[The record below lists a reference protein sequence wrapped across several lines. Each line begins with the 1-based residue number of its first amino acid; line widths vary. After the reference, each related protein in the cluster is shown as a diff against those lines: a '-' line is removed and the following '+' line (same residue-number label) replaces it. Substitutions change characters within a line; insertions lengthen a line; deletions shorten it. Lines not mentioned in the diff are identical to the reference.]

1 MITHEMY
8 INTGIHGASV
18 AYYLSSKFDIKPTV
32 IERVNIAAAASG
44 KAGGFLARNW
54 GSGATQ
60 QLHQV
65 SFDMHEK
72 LAEDLN
78 VESYRHVKTL
88 SVNGNK
94 RGKTDATWLDRQVTS
109 SILDSGAS
117 TAQVTPLELTQ
128 KLMKAAVENGAKY
141 VQGTVEGINIEEG
154 KVISVRIKGEDPILA
169 DQVIMCLGPWSGVM
183 AEDWFGMHLPM
194 EGVKSTSIVYQ
205 NLDPIKTEPFACF
218 CEEDSNDCHLELYP
232 RPNGEVYICGCG
244 GSDYVSGDRL
254 RAGGDCESADMVK
267 ADPTRIAAASKSFQ
281 AMTSLGDKK
290 PEQTQACMRPCP
302 SDGLPVMGEV
312 PNVEGAYISCGHNC
326 WGILWA
332 PASGLAM
339 AELIATGKRITINIY
354 EYIRVYV
361 YKYTIVYICVYIYI
375 YIYLYVYACR
385 YAFIYVYI
393 YA

>member
-1 MITHEMY
+1 MKMSKEATPNVVILGA
-8 INTGIHGASV
+8 GIHGASV
-18 AYYLSSKFDIKPTV
+18 AFYLSSRFDIKPIV
-32 IERVNIAAAASG
+32 IERVNVAAAASG

-54 GSGATQ
+54 GSSATQ

-72 LAEDLN
+72 LAEELKI
-78 VESYRHVKTL
+78 ESYRHVKTL

-94 RGKTDATWLDRQVTS
+94 RGKIDATWLDRQVTS

-128 KLMKAAVENGAKY
+128 KLMKAAVELGTKY
-141 VQGTVEGINIEEG
+141 VQGTVEGIDIKEG
-154 KVISVRIKGEDPILA
+154 KVSSVRIKGEEKPLQA

-194 EGVKSTSIVYQ
+194 EGVKSTSIVYED
-205 NLDPIKTEPFACF
+205 LDPIRTEPFACF

-254 RAGGDCESADMVK
+254 RAGGDCESADMIK
-267 ADPTRIAAASKSFQ
+267 ADPTRIEAAVNSFR
-281 AMTSLGDKK
+281 AMSSLGDKK

-302 SDGLPVMGEV
+302 SDGLPVMGKI

-326 WGILWA
+326 W
-332 PASGLAM
+332 
-339 AELIATGKRITINIY
+339 
-354 EYIRVYV
+354 
-361 YKYTIVYICVYIYI
+361 
-375 YIYLYVYACR
+375 
-385 YAFIYVYI
+385 
-393 YA
+393 

>member
-1 MITHEMY
+1 
-8 INTGIHGASV
+8 
-18 AYYLSSKFDIKPTV
+18 
-32 IERVNIAAAASG
+32 
-44 KAGGFLARNW
+44 
-54 GSGATQ
+54 
-60 QLHQV
+60 
-65 SFDMHEK
+65 
-72 LAEDLN
+72 
-78 VESYRHVKTL
+78 
-88 SVNGNK
+88 
-94 RGKTDATWLDRQVTS
+94 
-109 SILDSGAS
+109 
-117 TAQVTPLELTQ
+117 
-128 KLMKAAVENGAKY
+128 
-141 VQGTVEGINIEEG
+141 
-154 KVISVRIKGEDPILA
+154 
-169 DQVIMCLGPWSGVM
+169 
-183 AEDWFGMHLPM
+183 M

-339 AELIATGKRITINIY
+339 AELIATGKSSTINTY
-354 EYIRVYV
+354 EYIRAYV
-361 YKYTIVYICVYIYI
+361 YKCTIVYIRISI
-375 YIYLYVYACR
+375 YIYLYIHICIYIYMYVNIYM
-385 YAFIYVYI
+385 YTFIYI
-393 YA
+393 YAYRHGFIYAYIYA